1 MSIYTKTGDFKKTYK
16 EEDMYSKQN
25 NIRGCFKEQKAAH
38 KRNPKKHILVLN
50 LNQNGSTAVYYDA
63 LNNTMK
69 VLDTKTYKEKNHS
82 YPLV

>member
-1 MSIYTKTGDFKKTYK
+1 MSIYTKIGDFKKPCK

-25 NIRGCFKEQKAAH
+25 YNCGCFEQQKATR
-38 KRNPKKHILVLN
+38 KRVPKKYLMVLK
-50 LNQNGSTAVYYDA
+50 LNHKGSAAVYYDA
-63 LNNTMK
+63 KNKNMK